1 MDTNIP
7 PPRGEAFNTL
17 SEGQNMEF
25 EYVFRPIEAG
35 GLRIKNRLEV
45 SPAEPFL
52 CTREGAI
59 TDEFIAFTS
68 KLAAGGAGIV
78 TVGDSPVTQAYADS
92 NHFVVNLADEY
103 IVHGL
108 VKVSEAIRRYGAA
121 ASIELNLRD
130 PRKPAELSREEIRG
144 IINSF
149 ALAAERCRKAG
160 FDMLMLHFGH
170 GHTAASFFS
179 PDMNKRTDEYG
190 CGSFED
196 RCRFANEL
204 LDAVRE
210 KTGGMPIEMR
220 FSGDEL
226 YPGGVHAD
234 EGIEF
239 VKAIQDKIDLI
250 HISAG
255 SMHAVQTMEYTI
267 QHTYMPRATN
277 ADIAALYKAAGLKIP
292 VVSVGSYDMELAEK
306 ALRENKADMIA
317 MIRAFIA
324 DPGQIKK
331 ARAGKSDEIRPCI
344 RCNVCTGDDP
354 HGCPKPLRCTVNAEA
369 GRETMFL
376 TQSAPEAKKAVVI
389 GGGCAGMEA
398 ARRAAERGCS
408 VVLFEKESE
417 LGGSLRLA
425 GANPIKSDVRR
436 YAEWSVRMTERTPGI
451 DIRTGTEATEELVLA
466 EKPDAVIV
474 AVGSEQIRPR
484 IPGGDDERICFA
496 WQLDTGEVK
505 AGERVVIAGAG
516 LTGSETAVMLAREG
530 KQVVLIDRL
539 PLEEIML
546 RDKNVARV
554 HRMALSRG
562 VRIMD
567 RTSLAAM
574 TAEGAVVTDAG
585 GKETVLPCDT
595 LALSLG
601 VRRRTE
607 LAERFE
613 KMCDR
618 VYFAGDCANRQGN
631 ITTAV
636 RDGFFAAMNL

>member
-1 MDTNIP
+1 
-7 PPRGEAFNTL
+7 
-17 SEGQNMEF
+17 MEF
-25 EYVFRPIEAG
+25 EHVFRPIEVG

-52 CTREGAI
+52 CTKNGEI

-68 KLAAGGAGIV
+68 RLAASGAGIV

-92 NHFVVNLADEY
+92 NHYVVNLADEY

-121 ASIELNLRD
+121 SSIELNLRD
-130 PRKPAELSREEIRG
+130 PRKPAEMSRGDILG
-144 IINSF
+144 IIKSF
-149 ALAAERCRKAG
+149 ALAAERCKKAG

-190 CGSFED
+190 CAAFED

-210 KTGGMPIEMR
+210 KTGGSMPIEMR

-226 YPGGVHAD
+226 YPGGVHAE
-234 EGIEF
+234 EGIKF

-255 SMHAVQTMEYTI
+255 SMYAVQTMEYTI

-277 ADIAALYKAAGLKIP
+277 ADIAARYKAAGLKIP

-324 DPGQIKK
+324 DPEQINK

-369 GRETMFL
+369 GRETMIL
-376 TQSAPEAKKAVVI
+376 QQPASEAKKVVII

-398 ARRAAERGCS
+398 ARRAAERGHR
-408 VVLFEKESE
+408 VVLFEKERE
-417 LGGSLRLA
+417 LGGSLRPA

-436 YAEWSVRMTERTPGI
+436 YADWSVRMTLRTPGI

-466 EKPDAVIV
+466 ERPDAVII

-516 LTGSETAVMLAREG
+516 LTGSETAVMLAEEG

-539 PLEEIML
+539 PIEEIIF
-546 RDKNVARV
+546 RDKNTARV
-554 HRMALSRG
+554 HRMAMSKG
-562 VRIMD
+562 VRIMGS
-567 RTSLAAM
+567 TSLSGM
-574 TAEGAVVTDAG
+574 TAEGAVVTDAE
-585 GKETVLPCDT
+585 GKETVLKCDT

-601 VRRRTE
+601 VKKRTE
-607 LAERFE
+607 LTERFE
-613 KMCDR
+613 RICGR
-618 VYFAGDCANRQGN
+618 VYFAGDCVNRQGN

-636 RDGFFAAMNL
+636 REGFFAAMNI

>member
-1 MDTNIP
+1 
-7 PPRGEAFNTL
+7 
-17 SEGQNMEF
+17 MEF
-25 EYVFRPIEAG
+25 QYVFRPIEVG

-52 CTREGAI
+52 CTKNGEI
-59 TDEFIAFTS
+59 TEEFIAFTS

-78 TVGDSPVTQAYADS
+78 TVGDSPVTQAYADG
-92 NHFVVNLADEY
+92 NHFVVNLADEF

-108 VKVSEAIRRYGAA
+108 VKVAEAIRRYGAA

-130 PRKPAELSREEIRG
+130 ERKPAEFTRAEIRG
-144 IINSF
+144 IIDSF
-149 ALAAERCRKAG
+149 AAAAGRCRKAG
-160 FDMLMLHFGH
+160 FDMIMLHFGH

-179 PDMNKRTDEYG
+179 PDTNKRTDEYG
-190 CGSFED
+190 CGSFAD
-196 RCRFANEL
+196 RCRFANDL

-226 YPGGVHAD
+226 YHAGVHVE
-234 EGIEF
+234 EGIEI
-239 VKAIQDKIDLI
+239 VKALQDKIDLI

-255 SMHAVQTMEYTI
+255 SMYALQTMEYTI

-277 ADIAALYKAAGLKIP
+277 ADIAARYKAAGLKIP

-324 DPGQIKK
+324 DPEQIKK

-376 TQSAPEAKKAVVI
+376 SEPEAEAKKVVII

-398 ARRAAERGCS
+398 ARRAAERGHS
-408 VVLFEKESE
+408 VVLFEKERE

-436 YAEWSVRMTERTPGI
+436 YAEWSVRMTLKTPGI
-451 DIRTGTEATEELVLA
+451 DIRTGVEATEELVLA
-466 EKPDAVIV
+466 ERPDAVIV

-496 WQLDTGEVK
+496 WQLDTGDVK

-516 LTGSETAVMLAREG
+516 LTGSETAVMLAGEG
-530 KQVVLIDRL
+530 NQVVLIDRL
-539 PLEEIML
+539 PIEEIMF
-546 RDKNVARV
+546 RDRNVARV
-554 HRMALSRG
+554 HRMAMSRG
-562 VRIMD
+562 VRIMG
-567 RTSLAAM
+567 RTSLAGM
-574 TAEGAVVTDAG
+574 TAEGAVVTDAE
-585 GKETVLPCDT
+585 GKETVLECDT

-601 VRRRTE
+601 VKRRTE
-607 LAERFE
+607 LTERFE
-613 KMCDR
+613 GICGR
-618 VYFAGDCANRQGN
+618 VFFAGDCVNRQGN
-631 ITTAV
+631 ITSAV
-636 RDGFFAAMNL
+636 REGFFAAMNI